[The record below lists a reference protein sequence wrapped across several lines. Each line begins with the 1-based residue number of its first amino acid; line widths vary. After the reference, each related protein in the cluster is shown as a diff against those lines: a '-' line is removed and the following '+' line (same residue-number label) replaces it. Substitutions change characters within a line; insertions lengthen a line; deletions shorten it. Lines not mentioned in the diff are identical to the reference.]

1 MDGFYE
7 GFNGKYSMPRFIK
20 ACEIVYNCHMLDIQ
34 KIRLLCFDVD
44 GTLSD
49 TDDYYVDKLSGR
61 FQRLPRFLVR
71 EPERAARRLV
81 MWSESPGN
89 AMLGLSDTIGLDGP
103 IVSLVDFIYRHR
115 RKKWRQFL
123 IVPGV
128 VDMLTR
134 LKGRYPMVIVSARDE
149 DSTTDFLKEFDLL
162 KYFDVVISALSARH
176 TKPYPDPILLAA
188 KKMNVAPES
197 CLMIGDTTVDV
208 RAGKAAGAQT
218 VSVLCGFGEEA
229 ELRRR
234 NPDLMLP
241 STADLADAL
250 LGK

>member
-1 MDGFYE
+1 ML
-7 GFNGKYSMPRFIK
+7 NVQ
-20 ACEIVYNCHMLDIQ
+20 EIRV
-34 KIRLLCFDVD
+34 LCFDVD

-49 TDDYYVDKLSGR
+49 TDDYYAGKLSAWFR
-61 FQRLPRFLVR
+61 RLPRFLVR
-71 EPERAARRLV
+71 DPERAARRLV

-89 AMLGLSDTIGLDGP
+89 ALMGLGDTIGLDGP
-103 IVSLVDFIYRHR
+103 MITLIDFIYRHR
-115 RKKWRQFL
+115 KKKWRQFL

-128 VDMLTR
+128 LDMLTR
-134 LKGRYPMVIVSARDE
+134 LHGHYPMVIVSARDE
-149 DSTTDFLKEFDLL
+149 ESTMTFLQEFDLV
-162 KYFDVVISALSARH
+162 KYFDVVISALSAEH

-188 KKMNVAPES
+188 KKMKVAPEA

-208 RAGKAAGAQT
+208 RAGKAAGSQT
-218 VSVLCGFGEEA
+218 VSVLCGFGEED

-234 NPDLMLP
+234 NPDLVLP

>member
-1 MDGFYE
+1 
-7 GFNGKYSMPRFIK
+7 
-20 ACEIVYNCHMLDIQ
+20 MLNVQ
-34 KIRLLCFDVD
+34 KIRVLCFDVD

-49 TDDYYVDKLSGR
+49 TDDYYADKFSAWFR
-61 FQRLPRFLVR
+61 RLPRFLVR
-71 EPERAARRLV
+71 DPERAARRLV

-89 AMLGLSDTIGLDGP
+89 ALLGLSDTIGLDGP
-103 IVSLVDFIYRHR
+103 IVRLIDFIYRHR
-115 RKKWRQFL
+115 KKKWRQFL

-128 VDMLTR
+128 LDMLAR
-134 LKGRYPMVIVSARDE
+134 LKGHYPMVIVSARDE
-149 DSTTDFLKEFDLL
+149 DSTMDFLEEFDLV
-162 KYFDVVISALSARH
+162 KYFDVVVSVLSARH

-188 KKMNVAPES
+188 QRMGVAPET

-208 RAGKAAGAQT
+208 RAGKAAGSQT
-218 VSVLCGFGEEA
+218 VSVLCGFGEEE

-234 NPDLMLP
+234 NPDLVLP